1 MAKSILQTEKRCFIH
16 NCNRTDIEEH
26 HIFFGPLRKISEK
39 YGLKC
44 WLCAEHHRGNNSP
57 HQRRDID
64 LLLKRVCQRK
74 FEETHSREEFMQI
87 IGRNYLD
94 D

>member
-1 MAKSILQTEKRCFIH
+1 MAKSIMQTEKYCYLSGVQ
-16 NCNRTDIEEH
+16 NVTLEEH
-26 HIFFGPLRKISEK
+26 HCFFGPLRKISEK
-39 YGLKC
+39 YGFKV
-44 WLCAEHHRGNNSP
+44 WLTPERHRGKNSP

-64 LLLKRVCQRK
+64 LLLKRECQRK
-74 FEETHSREEFMQI
+74 FEINHSREEFMKI